1 MLRWLICVQLQK
13 CVRVL
18 FYLTVH
24 LFIFRQTCEE
34 NRSIL
39 TTSLKSVALCCQ
51 GCSLFCIVARFFQ
64 ENASKL
70 FKISDTGNSSEAPH
84 EVESESL
91 ATADTAMFPPNLFA
105 EWQEFFSSSLFNTV
119 LRLFMFHAGESR
131 VRRLVLSR
139 GGEGREESVVV
150 VVAVLFWGVGGGGHL
165 SRHLRNDVIFEDC
178 LLMFRHFLS
187 WFPAQC
193 QSSHFEVSFWSN
205 RIGESLGKAVIYTP
219 TALLKEHKFEG
230 PLPATPK
237 ESSNMPQWIG
247 DLLENCLPLLKCS
260 LHSLQFA
267 GYHLLS
273 K

>member
-150 VVAVLFWGVGGGGHL
+150 VVAVLFWGVGGGGWSSVATPEERCYFWGL
-165 SRHLRNDVIFEDC
+165 FINVPTFS
-178 LLMFRHFLS
+178 LLI
-187 WFPAQC
+187 
-193 QSSHFEVSFWSN
+193 SSPMSKLAFWSLILVEPY
-205 RIGESLGKAVIYTP
+205 RWVT
-219 TALLKEHKFEG
+219 
-230 PLPATPK
+230 
-237 ESSNMPQWIG
+237 W
-247 DLLENCLPLLKCS
+247 
-260 LHSLQFA
+260 
-267 GYHLLS
+267 
-273 K
+273 